1 MSTTPTGHDRNFY
14 KEVSVSSATF
24 TPAEDVLINVKG
36 VRNLLIENYGAG
48 VVEYSFNGTVLH
60 GRVGAAV
67 GAVPTVKSFQGRS
80 VAKIWFRSVSGT
92 NVVRVESW

>member
-24 TPAEDVLINVKG
+24 TAAEDVLINIKG
-36 VRNLLIENYGAG
+36 VSHLLIENYGAG
-48 VVEYSFNGTVLH
+48 IVEYSFNGIVLH

-67 GAVPTVKSFQGRS
+67 GAAPTVKAFEGRS
-80 VAKIWFRSVSGT
+80 VAKIWFRAVSGT
-92 NVVRVESW
+92 NTVRVESW